1 LVGSL
6 ERRVAGGSGNLGE
19 LRRDPG
25 HNSADHNGLS
35 VDKASNRRC
44 NALVGLRRPGE
55 PKING

>member
-1 LVGSL
+1 MVGSL
-6 ERRVAGGSGNLGE
+6 ECVGCSSGNLGE

-25 HNSADHNGLS
+25 HADHNGLS

-44 NALVGLRRPGE
+44 NALVGLRRASE